1 MNRAR
6 ASGPGSSSG
15 PGSNSGP
22 GHNPESV
29 RAFIA
34 LPLPPDWTA
43 ALAATV
49 AQLRS
54 STPAGVVRWANPDG
68 IHLTLQFLGNT
79 DATLIPD
86 IIAALTRHLTGP
98 MSGPTAVPAP
108 PVLTLSGLGA
118 FPSGDSPRVI
128 WAGVS
133 GDLDALAALRQSA
146 LHATAELGWTDDKRP
161 FRPHLTIGRVR
172 DNATPAQRRAVAH
185 AIAGAA
191 RARAGSPPPARPW
204 TADSVRLYRSVLA
217 PAGAVYTSLAEVK
230 IG

>member
-15 PGSNSGP
+15 PGPNSGSGP
-22 GHNPESV
+22 GLNPEPV

-54 STPAGVVRWANPDG
+54 SIPAGVVRWANPDG

-79 DATLIPD
+79 HATLIPD

-98 MSGPTAVPAP
+98 IAGPAAVPAP

-118 FPSGDSPRVI
+118 FPSGDRPRVI

-133 GDLDALAALRQSA
+133 GDLHALAALRQSA
-146 LHATAELGWTDDKRP
+146 LHATAELGWPEDKRP

-172 DNATPAQRRAVAH
+172 DHATPAQRRAVAH
-185 AIAGAA
+185 AIAA
-191 RARAGSPPPARPW
+191 RVSAGSPPPARPW

>member
-6 ASGPGSSSG
+6 ASNSGSSSG
-15 PGSNSGP
+15 PGSGP
-22 GHNPESV
+22 SPARNPEPV

-34 LPLPPDWTA
+34 LPLPPEWTA
-43 ALAATV
+43 ALAATI

-54 STPAGVVRWANPDG
+54 SIPAGVVRWANPDG

-79 DATLIPD
+79 HASLIPD

-98 MSGPTAVPAP
+98 MPGPTAVPAP

-118 FPSGDSPRVI
+118 FPTGDRPRVI

-146 LHATAELGWTDDKRP
+146 LHATAELGWPDDKRP

-172 DNATPAQRRAVAH
+172 DNATPARRRAVAH
-185 AIAGAA
+185 AIAAAA
-191 RARAGSPPPARPW
+191 RVSAGSPPPARPW
-204 TADSVRLYRSVLA
+204 TADAVRLYRSVLA

>member
-6 ASGPGSSSG
+6 T
-15 PGSNSGP
+15 SNSGP
-22 GHNPESV
+22 GSGPSPALNPEPV

-34 LPLPPDWTA
+34 LPLPPEWTA
-43 ALAATV
+43 ALAATI

-54 STPAGVVRWANPDG
+54 SIPAGVVRWANPEG

-79 DATLIPD
+79 HASLIPD
-86 IIAALTRHLTGP
+86 ISAALTRYLTGP
-98 MSGPTAVPAP
+98 MPGPTAGPAP

-118 FPSGDSPRVI
+118 FPSGDRPRVI

-133 GDLDALAALRQSA
+133 GDLHALAALRQSA
-146 LHATAELGWTDDKRP
+146 LHATAGLGWPDDKRP

-172 DNATPAQRRAVAH
+172 DHATPARRRAVAH
-185 AIAGAA
+185 AIADAA
-191 RARAGSPPPARPW
+191 GVSAGSPPPARPW

>member
-1 MNRAR
+1 MNCAR
-6 ASGPGSSSG
+6 ASGFDISSSSG
-15 PGSNSGP
+15 PGP
-22 GHNPESV
+22 GHNPEPV

-34 LPLPPDWTA
+34 LPLPPEWTA
-43 ALAATV
+43 ALATTV

-54 STPAGVVRWANPDG
+54 SIPAGVVRWANPEG

-79 DATLIPD
+79 DALLIPD

-118 FPSGDSPRVI
+118 FPSGDRPRVI

-133 GDLDALAALRQSA
+133 GDLHALAALRQSVVN
-146 LHATAELGWTDDKRP
+146 ATAGLGWPDDKRP

-172 DNATPAQRRAVAH
+172 DNATPARRRAVAH
-185 AIAGAA
+185 AIAA
-191 RARAGSPPPARPW
+191 RVSAGSPPPARPW
-204 TADSVRLYRSVLA
+204 TANAVRLYRSVLA

>member
-6 ASGPGSSSG
+6 TSNSGSSSG
-15 PGSNSGP
+15 PGSGP
-22 GHNPESV
+22 SPARNPEPV

-34 LPLPPDWTA
+34 LPLPPEWTA

-54 STPAGVVRWANPDG
+54 TVPAGVVRWANPEG

-79 DATLIPD
+79 HATLIPD
-86 IIAALTRHLTGP
+86 IVAALTRHLTGP
-98 MSGPTAVPAP
+98 TAGPAAVPAP

-118 FPSGDSPRVI
+118 FPSGDRPRVI

-133 GDLDALAALRQSA
+133 GDLHALAALRQSA
-146 LHATAELGWTDDKRP
+146 LHATAELGWPDDKRP

-172 DNATPAQRRAVAH
+172 DHATPAQRRAVAH
-185 AIAGAA
+185 AIAA
-191 RARAGSPPPARPW
+191 RASAGNPPPARPW
-204 TADSVRLYRSVLA
+204 TADAVRLYRSVLA

>member
-6 ASGPGSSSG
+6 ASGPGSNSG
-15 PGSNSGP
+15 PASNSGLGP
-22 GHNPESV
+22 GRNPEPV

-34 LPLPPDWTA
+34 LPLPPEWTA

-54 STPAGVVRWANPDG
+54 TVPASVVRWANPDG

-79 DATLIPD
+79 DALLIPD
-86 IIAALTRHLTGP
+86 IIAALTRHLTGSMP
-98 MSGPTAVPAP
+98 GPTAVPAP

-118 FPSGDSPRVI
+118 FPSGDRPRVI

-133 GDLDALAALRQSA
+133 GDLDTLSALRQSA
-146 LHATAELGWTDDKRP
+146 LNATVGLGWPDDKRP

-172 DNATPAQRRAVAH
+172 DNTTPARRRAVAH
-185 AIAGAA
+185 AIAAGVSAA
-191 RARAGSPPPARPW
+191 RPSPARPW
-204 TADSVRLYRSVLA
+204 TADAVRLYRSVLT

>member
-6 ASGPGSSSG
+6 TSNSGSSSG
-15 PGSNSGP
+15 PGSSP
-22 GHNPESV
+22 SPARNPEPV

-34 LPLPPDWTA
+34 LPLSPDWTA
-43 ALAATV
+43 VLAATI

-54 STPAGVVRWANPDG
+54 SIPAGVVRWANPDG

-79 DATLIPD
+79 DALLIPD
-86 IIAALTRHLTGP
+86 IVAALTRHLTGP
-98 MSGPTAVPAP
+98 MSGPAAVPAP

-118 FPSGDSPRVI
+118 FPSGDRPRVI

-133 GDLDALAALRQSA
+133 GDLHALAALRQSA
-146 LHATAELGWTDDKRP
+146 LHATAELGWPDDKRP

-172 DNATPAQRRAVAH
+172 DHATPARRRAVAH
-185 AIAGAA
+185 AIAAA
-191 RARAGSPPPARPW
+191 RVSAGSPVPARPW
-204 TADSVRLYRSVLA
+204 TADAVRLYRSVLA

>member
-6 ASGPGSSSG
+6 ASNSGSSSG
-15 PGSNSGP
+15 PGSGP
-22 GHNPESV
+22 SPARNPEPV

-34 LPLPPDWTA
+34 LPLPPEWTA

-54 STPAGVVRWANPDG
+54 SIPAGVVRWANPDG

-79 DATLIPD
+79 HATLIPD
-86 IIAALTRHLTGP
+86 ISAALTRHLTGP
-98 MSGPTAVPAP
+98 MSGPTAIPAP

-118 FPSGDSPRVI
+118 FPSGDRPRVI

-146 LHATAELGWTDDKRP
+146 LHATAELGWPDDKRP

-172 DNATPAQRRAVAH
+172 DNATPARRRAVAH
-185 AIAGAA
+185 AIAAA
-191 RARAGSPPPARPW
+191 GVSAGSPPPARPW